1 MKFAVGLMVIVFVPS
16 PVICDGDEL
25 TSYCSNT
32 DPPELCMVMF
42 PVVRLT
48 FSSKIRAI
56 LSIVA
61 TLVASS
67 AGVLDERIGA
77 VVSPPPPGHVLRSVL
92 IEFTQISETESI
104 GDHETLGAVSEKAK

>member
-48 FSSKIRAI
+48 FSSKIR
-56 LSIVA
+56 
-61 TLVASS
+61 
-67 AGVLDERIGA
+67 
-77 VVSPPPPGHVLRSVL
+77 
-92 IEFTQISETESI
+92 
-104 GDHETLGAVSEKAK
+104 